1 MIQVHRP
8 SFQLNPR
15 SIKKLISFQFY
26 YVLLFSLLIEYF
38 KLPTTITYIT
48 DIVNLIILVYLLY
61 YKRKSEA
68 IVALNMGVTITCIFI
83 LFTVTLFTAAMNMV
97 KPTLVIWSARNYL
110 RFFPYFIST
119 VVFEDQAGLD
129 RKFHFLLNL
138 QKLNLVLTLYQFFV
152 MNLSADYLGGIF
164 GTAKGCNGYTNIFL
178 CIITI
183 YSLFAYSDAKK
194 IRMIDLV
201 VTLISCLVV
210 AAMAEL
216 KVFFLELVVIF
227 LLYFL
232 LSRGSLRKV
241 VVIVSSVLAVYIGLM
256 IFSAVFPQSMQ
267 FLTNIEGIMEYGT
280 GTGGGYSLGR
290 IGAYGNINR
299 LIFHNDLMLNLFG
312 LGFGN
317 CEYSSFPMFTSA
329 FYNSYGYLKYR
340 WFTNQIWFLQCGYL
354 GIIAYLAVIV
364 SIFIWNIRNISIKG
378 TNQNLFCNLSIVFS
392 VILFIMFF
400 YNQTCS
406 IEISYVAFYVL
417 ASSFVACRSANKK

>member
-1 MIQVHRP
+1 MVKIHRP
-8 SFQLNPR
+8 SFKLNKR
-15 SIKKLISFQFY
+15 SVKKLVSFQFY
-26 YVLLFSLLIEYF
+26 FVLLFSLFVEVF
-38 KLPTTITYIT
+38 KLPTTITYIS
-48 DIVNLIILVYLLY
+48 DIVNLIILMYLLY

-68 IVALNMGVTITCIFI
+68 IAALNMRATIICVLL
-83 LFTVTLFTAAMNMV
+83 LFAVTLFTAAMNMV

-119 VVFEDQAGLD
+119 VVFEDQEGLN
-129 RKFHFLLNL
+129 RKFRFLQVLQVLN
-138 QKLNLVLTLYQFFV
+138 VALTLYQFFYLK
-152 MNLSADYLGGIF
+152 LSGDFLGGIF

-183 YSLFAYSDAKK
+183 YSLFAYSDAKR
-194 IRMIDLV
+194 IRMLDLV
-201 VTLISCLVV
+201 FTLVSSLAI

-241 VVIVSSVLAVYIGLM
+241 VVIVSSVLAGYIGLM

-290 IGAYGNINR
+290 IGAYSNINR
-299 LIFHNDLMLNLFG
+299 LIFHDDLMLNLFG

-317 CEYSSFPMFTSA
+317 CEYSSFPMFRSA
-329 FYNSYGYLKYR
+329 FYNSYGYLNYR

-378 TNQNLFCNLSIVFS
+378 TDQNLFCNLSIVF
-392 VILFIMFF
+392 
-400 YNQTCS
+400 
-406 IEISYVAFYVL
+406 
-417 ASSFVACRSANKK
+417 